1 MSKPGEPKHYF
12 WNVLRWLYV
21 LMYGYIL
28 AFASGL
34 LTNASYRAFP
44 PERLAKFSQTF
55 ERTGEIHL
63 AFLVSMMTLEVMLIT
78 QRHRIAEWAP
88 QARGACFALQGVA
101 LFMLLDDFTLAPI
114 ALWTLFAYRMAIIDN
129 LDT

>member
-1 MSKPGEPKHYF
+1 MSKNTESKQYY
-12 WNVLRWLYV
+12 WNILRWLFV
-21 LMYGYIL
+21 LLYGYIL

-34 LTNASYRAFP
+34 LANVSYWAFP
-44 PERLAKFSQTF
+44 LERLAKFSQAF
-55 ERTGEIHL
+55 ERAGEIHL
-63 AFLVSMMTLEVMLIT
+63 AFLVSMLTLEMMLIT

-88 QARGACFALQGVA
+88 QAKGACFALQGVA